1 MPAGLNEREYNIIL
15 HKGVDYDVFWNDLK
29 TLTNKDGIPNRIVEV
44 ANPRIAS
51 LRQTHFYLTD
61 IEKRLVRQHEWV
73 LDVEIPPKNRT
84 DIVKSIDAIQS
95 SNFTRNAQLNAQS
108 NNWGLIRSSFKSNP
122 YNGNDD
128 TSLDYK
134 YTLDGTGV
142 DIVVTDSG
150 IQSDHPEFQ
159 DSEGITRVQDVNWAS
174 LSGLSFTQHANHNRD
189 LHGHGT
195 HVAGIAAGKNFGW
208 ARNAKIYSLKISGLE
223 APADSG
229 TGINDDYA
237 FDAIKLWHRSK
248 PIDPNTGYKRPTVV
262 NMSWGYVREFEAGGN
277 LHITYR
283 GTAIPSAS
291 LQEAKSAGFNCYS
304 TIEKWKL
311 PYRVTSVD
319 VDIEEL
325 IDEGVI
331 VIAAAGNSNLKQSD
345 TSDVDYNNAVTV
357 DGGTTFYYNRGNSPC
372 HSKDITVG
380 AIDEVQ
386 YNNGGTYIDQRSSFS
401 DHGPIVDMYAPG
413 SGIISAVTDNLI
425 YAKDEYQFD
434 SNYMEAILSGT
445 SMSAPQVAGIAA
457 LYLQSTPGM
466 TPAKLKEVLLS
477 NSSTEVYNPSEN
489 PSGSLSFQVNSP
501 KLVFNKYSNSNPL
514 VYEGDFTTTS
524 NISF

>member
-1 MPAGLNEREYNIIL
+1 
-15 HKGVDYDVFWNDLK
+15 
-29 TLTNKDGIPNRIVEV
+29 
-44 ANPRIAS
+44 
-51 LRQTHFYLTD
+51 
-61 IEKRLVRQHEWV
+61 
-73 LDVEIPPKNRT
+73 
-84 DIVKSIDAIQS
+84 
-95 SNFTRNAQLNAQS
+95 
-108 NNWGLIRSSFKSNP
+108 
-122 YNGNDD
+122 
-128 TSLDYK
+128 
-134 YTLDGTGV
+134 
-142 DIVVTDSG
+142 
-150 IQSDHPEFQ
+150 
-159 DSEGITRVQDVNWAS
+159 
-174 LSGLSFTQHANHNRD
+174 
-189 LHGHGT
+189 
-195 HVAGIAAGKNFGW
+195 
-208 ARNAKIYSLKISGLE
+208 
-223 APADSG
+223 
-229 TGINDDYA
+229 
-237 FDAIKLWHRSK
+237 
-248 PIDPNTGYKRPTVV
+248 
-262 NMSWGYVREFEAGGN
+262 MSWGYVREFEAGGN

-501 KLVFNKYSNSNPL
+501 KLVFNKYSN
-514 VYEGDFTTTS
+514 
-524 NISF
+524 NIHQK